1 MLREHGQLLL
11 IKAIKKN
18 KIKLKVKDVV
28 KNRLETERYEKGVFA
43 SNKGFNESLH
53 SERSEYQ
60 SMK

>member
-1 MLREHGQLLL
+1 M
-11 IKAIKKN
+11 IKAIKKT

-43 SNKGFNESLH
+43 SNKGFNESMH